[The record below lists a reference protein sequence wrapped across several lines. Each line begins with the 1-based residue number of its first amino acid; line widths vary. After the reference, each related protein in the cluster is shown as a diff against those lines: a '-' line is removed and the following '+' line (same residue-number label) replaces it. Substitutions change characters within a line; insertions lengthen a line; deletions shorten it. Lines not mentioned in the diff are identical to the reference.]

1 LPGASRC
8 RSTRTPRDIIAQ
20 SFISKFILSLL
31 LQFGRLLGL
40 FFCAAT
46 PAAAHGFGQRFDL
59 PLPLWLWL
67 SGAAA
72 TLVVTFAVMALFV
85 GNLRLP
91 GIRLFSLGHTALSLL
106 RLAAFLIF
114 LLTLTAGFFGTQ
126 DPYRNLAPTMV
137 WVLWWVGLAF
147 VCALVVDLWALASPL
162 ALFPAGRGLLRYPAG
177 LGAWP
182 AVALFF
188 CFAWAELV
196 WRDNDVPSFL
206 AAAVLAYAAITWAGM
221 GLFGRA
227 AWLEHAEAFSLA
239 FGTLARF
246 APLEVAAG
254 EVRLRVPG
262 SGLLAAHA
270 PSFSMLVFVLLML
283 ASVTFDGFM
292 ETALYQALA
301 TRVQQELPGLLFTL
315 SERGLGESEV
325 LATLTLAAFPLLF
338 LGAYWLTA
346 WSMARLAGAA
356 SVSRV
361 ARAFV
366 LSLVPIAVAYHLAHY
381 LSLLLTAGQ
390 FVIPLASDPFGFGW
404 NLFGTAGY
412 KVDLGILSPY
422 VFWYSAV
429 ALIVAGHAIAV
440 FVAHL
445 EAWRL
450 FGNRRDALKSQVPLL
465 VLMVAYTML
474 SLWILAQPIVG

>member
-8 RSTRTPRDIIAQ
+8 RSTRTARGIIAP
-20 SFISKFILSLL
+20 SFISKCILSLL
-31 LQFGRLLGL
+31 LA
-40 FFCAAT
+40 CAAA

-59 PLPLWLWL
+59 PLPLWLWV
-67 SGAAA
+67 SGAGA

-85 GNLRLP
+85 SDVRLP
-91 GIRLFSLGHTALSLL
+91 RVRLFEVP
-106 RLAAFLIF
+106 AFLLTFLRCLAVLAF
-114 LLTLTAGFFGTQ
+114 LLTLATGFFGTQ

-137 WVLWWVGLAF
+137 WVLWWVGFAF
-147 VCALVVDLWALASPL
+147 VCALVIDLWAPANPL
-162 ALFPAGRGLLRYPAG
+162 GVFPDMQGVMRYPAW

-182 AVALFF
+182 AVALLFA
-188 CFAWAELV
+188 FAWAELV
-196 WRDNDVPSFL
+196 WRDNDVPSYL
-206 AAAVLAYAAITWAGM
+206 AAALLAYAAITWAGM
-221 GLFGRA
+221 LLFGRGG
-227 AWLEHAEAFSLA
+227 WLAHGEAFTLA
-239 FGTLARF
+239 FGILGRF
-246 APLEVAAG
+246 APLELAG
-254 EVRLRVPG
+254 RELRLRAPG
-262 SGLLAAHA
+262 AGLVGERA

-283 ASVTFDGFM
+283 ATVTFDGFM
-292 ETALYQALA
+292 ETALYQSLA
-301 TRVQQELPGLLFTL
+301 TSAQQQFPGLLFAL

-325 LATLTLAAFPLLF
+325 LATLALAAFPIVF

-346 WSMARLAGAA
+346 WGMARLAGAA

-381 LSLLLTAGQ
+381 FSLLLTAGQ
-390 FVIPLASDPFGFGW
+390 FVIPLASDPFGYGW

-412 KVDLGILSPY
+412 RVDLGLLSPY

-429 ALIVAGHAIAV
+429 VLIVAGHAIAV

-450 FGNRRDALKSQVPLL
+450 FGNRRDALASQVPLL

>member
-1 LPGASRC
+1 MA
-8 RSTRTPRDIIAQ
+8 
-20 SFISKFILSLL
+20 
-31 LQFGRLLGL
+31 
-40 FFCAAT
+40 CAAT

-59 PLPLWLWL
+59 PLPLWLWV
-67 SGAAA
+67 SGAGA
-72 TLVVTFAVMALFV
+72 TLVVTFAIMALFV
-85 GNLRLP
+85 REVRLP
-91 GIRLFSLGHTALSLL
+91 SVRLFSLGNAPRSVLRVAALLL
-106 RLAAFLIF
+106 F
-114 LLTLTAGFFGTQ
+114 LLTLAAGFFGAQ
-126 DPYRNLAPTMV
+126 DAYRNLAPTMV
-137 WVLWWVGLAF
+137 WVLWWVGFAF

-162 ALFPAGRGLLRYPAG
+162 ALFPAGRGVLRYPAR

-196 WRDNDVPSFL
+196 WRDNDVPSYL
-206 AAAVLAYAAITWAGM
+206 AAAVLAYAAVTWAGM
-221 GLFGRA
+221 LLFGRA
-227 AWLEHAEAFSLA
+227 AWLEHGEAFSLA
-239 FGTLARF
+239 FGILGRF
-246 APLEVAAG
+246 APLEAAAG

-262 SGLLAAHA
+262 AGLFAGRA
-270 PSFSMLVFVLLML
+270 PSISMLAFVLLML
-283 ASVTFDGFM
+283 ATVTFDGFM
-292 ETALYQALA
+292 ETAAYQNLA
-301 TRVQQELPGLLFTL
+301 TSIQQEFPALLFGL

-325 LATLTLAAFPLLF
+325 LATLLLAAFPIAF

-346 WSMARLAGAA
+346 WGMARLAGAA

-361 ARAFV
+361 ACAFV

-381 LSLLLTAGQ
+381 FSLLLTAGQ
-390 FVIPLASDPFGFGW
+390 FVIPLASDPFGIGW

-429 ALIVAGHAIAV
+429 VLIVAGHAIAV

-445 EAWRL
+445 EAGRV
-450 FGNRRDALKSQVPLL
+450 FGNRRDALASQVPLL

>member
-1 LPGASRC
+1 MV
-8 RSTRTPRDIIAQ
+8 
-20 SFISKFILSLL
+20 
-31 LQFGRLLGL
+31 
-40 FFCAAT
+40 CAAA

-59 PLPLWLWL
+59 PLPLWLWV
-67 SGAAA
+67 SGAGA

-85 GNLRLP
+85 RNVRLP
-91 GIRLFSLGHTALSLL
+91 RIRVFAVPAFLLTSL
-106 RLAAFLIF
+106 RCLAALAF
-114 LLTLTAGFFGTQ
+114 LLTLAAGFFGAQ

-137 WVLWWVGLAF
+137 WVLWWVGFAF

-162 ALFPAGRGLLRYPAG
+162 ALFPEGRGLMRYPPG
-177 LGAWP
+177 MGAWP

-196 WRDNDVPSFL
+196 WRDNDVPSYL
-206 AAAVLAYAAITWAGM
+206 AAALLAYAAITWAGM
-221 GLFGRA
+221 LLFGRA

-239 FGTLARF
+239 FGILGRF
-246 APLEVAAG
+246 APLELAG
-254 EVRLRVPG
+254 RELRLRAPG
-262 SGLLAAHA
+262 AGLVGERE
-270 PSFSMLVFVLLML
+270 PSISMLVFVLLML
-283 ASVTFDGFM
+283 ATVTFDGFM
-292 ETALYQALA
+292 ETALYQSLA
-301 TRVQQELPGLLFTL
+301 TSAQQEFPGLLFGL

-325 LATLTLAAFPLLF
+325 LATLALVAFPIVL

-346 WSMARLAGAA
+346 WGMARLAGAA

-381 LSLLLTAGQ
+381 FSLLLTAGQ

-429 ALIVAGHAIAV
+429 VLIVAGHAIAV

-450 FGNRRDALKSQVPLL
+450 FGNRRDALASQMPLL

>member
-1 LPGASRC
+1 MA
-8 RSTRTPRDIIAQ
+8 
-20 SFISKFILSLL
+20 
-31 LQFGRLLGL
+31 
-40 FFCAAT
+40 CAAT

-59 PLPLWLWL
+59 PLPLWLWV
-67 SGAAA
+67 SGAGA

-85 GNLRLP
+85 RKVRLP
-91 GIRLFSLGHTALSLL
+91 QARLFEVPGFLL
-106 RLAAFLIF
+106 TFLRGLAVLAF
-114 LLTLTAGFFGTQ
+114 LLTLAAGFLGTQ

-137 WVLWWVGLAF
+137 WVLWWVGFAF
-147 VCALVVDLWALASPL
+147 VCALIVDLWALANPL
-162 ALFPAGRGLLRYPAG
+162 GVFPDVQGVMRYPAG

-196 WRDNDVPSFL
+196 WRDNDVPSYL
-206 AAAVLAYAAITWAGM
+206 AAAVLAYAAITWTGM
-221 GLFGRA
+221 LLFGRA

-239 FGTLARF
+239 FGILGRF

-262 SGLLAAHA
+262 AGLLAGGA

-292 ETALYQALA
+292 ETALYQSLA
-301 TRVQQELPGLLFTL
+301 TRAQQEFPGVLFAL

-325 LATLTLAAFPLLF
+325 LATLALAAFPIVF

-346 WSMARLAGAA
+346 WGMARLSGAA

-361 ARAFV
+361 ACAFV

-381 LSLLLTAGQ
+381 FSLLLTAGQ

-404 NLFGTAGY
+404 NLFGTTGY

-445 EAWRL
+445 EALRL
-450 FGNRRDALKSQVPLL
+450 FGNQRDALASQLPLL